1 MILPLYL
8 MWTIMSMC
16 VWTLIN
22 MVRLFL
28 PLGILIEKKVKSN
41 HKKINF
47 TFFKKY
53 MRAWIAIYA
62 LQQHTFHKALHE
74 VSWREALQSMPSCI
88 FQKWKLFLKLN
99 VKCQINHHWLTYIMN
114 RLQSLD
120 RQIQYS
126 CSYGPPG
133 PSWSMIRISCST
145 LACRSGNIV
154 LYCLALSAASWT
166 PRPTM
171 CAPIHLFSYW
181 ITNGDAP
188 PLFIC
193 CGATIKTLW
202 SAKCKNI
209 IILITK
215 SGIMAL

>member
-1 MILPLYL
+1 MHQIIFTFAIILPLYL

-74 VSWREALQSMPSCI
+74 VSWREALQSCI
-88 FQKWKLFLKLN
+88 FQKWNWSYSLTECQMPNKSSLADIHHESTAVFRSADTVLLF
-99 VKCQINHHWLTYIMN
+99 V
-114 RLQSLD
+114 RPARSLVVHD
-120 RQIQYS
+120 SDQLFYL
-126 CSYGPPG
+126 G
-133 PSWSMIRISCST
+133 
-145 LACRSGNIV
+145 
-154 LYCLALSAASWT
+154 LS
-166 PRPTM
+166 
-171 CAPIHLFSYW
+171 
-181 ITNGDAP
+181 
-188 PLFIC
+188 
-193 CGATIKTLW
+193 LW
-202 SAKCKNI
+202 
-209 IILITK
+209 
-215 SGIMAL
+215 